1 MIGTEIGIGIGIEI
15 EMEVEVEVEIHYRQR
30 YTSLIQQFWTTNA
43 ETGFIFR

>member
-15 EMEVEVEVEIHYRQR
+15 EMEVEVEIHYRQR